1 MLSARLSQ
9 PTIFAPGTSSLS
21 ICATRASTPS
31 SALRLRFI
39 WLRLRFRGARRGTRA
54 GSVSSSQQALWR
66 AWGFSKEKAATS
78 GLFFHR
84 SVRQAWEHVFRSARK
99 WAARACGERRCP
111 SPVRAC
117 LEVVDFV
124 PHVSTRRGFADR
136 PGPTAESRR
145 RGVSPRGDDPLPRCD
160 RGGQRSPFG
169 ERLGQCVL
177 HLSAPTS
184 PTFRHE
190 DCVSPLL
197 MRVQA
202 PSGPDR
208 RIRHKAPR
216 NESRSSPDR
225 GTPFQAVAF
234 CGKCDARETGAIASA

>member
-117 LEVVDFV
+117 LEVVDLS
-124 PHVSTRRGFADR
+124 HMYQLAEAS
-136 PGPTAESRR
+136 PTAPVPPQNLDAEESVL
-145 RGVSPRGDDPLPRCD
+145 GAMILSPGAIGAVS
-160 RGGQRSPFG
+160 
-169 ERLGQCVL
+169 EV
-177 HLSAPTS
+177 LSASDWANACSICRP
-184 PTFRHE
+184 RHHRHS
-190 DCVSPLL
+190 DT
-197 MRVQA
+197 
-202 PSGPDR
+202 
-208 RIRHKAPR
+208 RIAL
-216 NESRSSPDR
+216 
-225 GTPFQAVAF
+225 
-234 CGKCDARETGAIASA
+234 ARC